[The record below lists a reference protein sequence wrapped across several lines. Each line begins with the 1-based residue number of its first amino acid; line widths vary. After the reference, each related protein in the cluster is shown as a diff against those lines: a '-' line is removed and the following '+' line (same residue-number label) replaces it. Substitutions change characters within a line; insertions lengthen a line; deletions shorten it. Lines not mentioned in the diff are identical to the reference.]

1 MNASE
6 DTPFH
11 YCGRMYGRDFGV
23 EVHVARQPIFNTEK
37 KVIGYELLFR
47 NGTDDFFPGSDCDQA
62 TADVINSSFFLKI
75 VGDLSG
81 GKKAFI
87 NFTPRLLKHQI
98 MTMLPSQALALE
110 LEETHDTD
118 PEVLTAC
125 RQLKEKGYMVVLD
138 NFVFY
143 QSSEALVK
151 MVDMVKVDFAKTSEH
166 DRLRIAHRIK
176 PFGVGLLAEKI
187 ESYFDFKQA
196 KEFGYQYFQGYFF
209 GRPEVF
215 SGRDIP
221 GYTVNYLN
229 MLREASR
236 IEIDLD
242 KMEQIFRRDVALSFK
257 MLKFINS
264 AFFGLRNKISSVRQ
278 ALVLLGRK
286 EILKWVSLLALQN
299 IAQDKPDELVVL
311 SLIRA
316 RFAELLA
323 FQLGWSKR
331 SDQAFLIGLFSLV
344 DAMLDRPM
352 DDILRELPLEDD
364 IVIALLRGNND
375 LGQLH
380 AMARNYERA
389 EWDEFSANA
398 KRLGIADK
406 DVAELYR
413 QSVAW
418 AQGLFVLLG

>member
-1 MNASE
+1 M
-6 DTPFH
+6 
-11 YCGRMYGRDFGV
+11 

-37 KVIGYELLFR
+37 NVIGYELLFR
-47 NGTDDFFPGSDCDQA
+47 NGTDDFFPGSDGDQA

-75 VGDLSG
+75 VDDLTG

-87 NFTPRLLKHQI
+87 NFTPRLIKQQI
-98 MTMLPSQALALE
+98 MTILPSQSLAVE
-110 LEETHDTD
+110 LTETFEKD
-118 PEVLTAC
+118 PEVLEAC

-138 NFVFY
+138 DFVFY
-143 QSSEALVK
+143 KNSDALIKVA
-151 MVDMVKVDFAKTSEH
+151 DMVKVDFVTTKEVERKNIAQ
-166 DRLRIAHRIK
+166 RLK
-176 PFGVGLLAEKI
+176 PLGVKLLAEKV

-196 KEFGYQYFQGYFF
+196 KELGYEYFQGYFF

-236 IEIDLD
+236 SEIDFD
-242 KMEQIFRRDVALSFK
+242 KLEQIFRRDVALSFK
-257 MLKFINS
+257 ILKFINS
-264 AFFGLRNKISSVRQ
+264 AFFGVRNKVSSVRQ

-286 EILKWVSLLALQN
+286 EILKCVSLLALQN
-299 IAQDKPDELVVL
+299 IAQDKPDEVVVL

-316 RFAELLA
+316 RFGELLA
-323 FQLGWSKR
+323 LKLGWTKR
-331 SDQAFLIGLFSLV
+331 SDQAFLVGLFSLV

-352 DDILRELPLEDD
+352 DDILRELPLDD
-364 IVIALLRGNND
+364 EIIVALLRGDND
-375 LGQLH
+375 LGRMN
-380 AMARNYERA
+380 AMARHYEKA
-389 EWDEFSANA
+389 EWDQFAVLANE
-398 KRLGIADK
+398 LGIASK

-413 QSVAW
+413 QSLVW

>member
-1 MNASE
+1 M
-6 DTPFH
+6 
-11 YCGRMYGRDFGV
+11 

-37 KVIGYELLFR
+37 NVIGYELLFR
-47 NGTDDFFPGSDCDQA
+47 NGTDDFFPGSDGDQA

-75 VGDLSG
+75 VDDLTG

-87 NFTPRLLKHQI
+87 NFTPRLIKQQI
-98 MTMLPSQALALE
+98 MTILPSQSLAVE
-110 LEETHDTD
+110 LTETFEKD
-118 PEVLTAC
+118 PEVLEAC

-138 NFVFY
+138 DFVFY
-143 QSSEALVK
+143 KNSDALLKV
-151 MVDMVKVDFAKTSEH
+151 VDMVKVDFVATKEVERKS
-166 DRLRIAHRIK
+166 IAQRIK
-176 PFGVGLLAEKI
+176 PLGVSLLAEKV

-196 KEFGYQYFQGYFF
+196 KELGYEYFQGYFF

-236 IEIDLD
+236 SEIDFD
-242 KMEQIFRRDVALSFK
+242 KLEQIFRRDVALSFK
-257 MLKFINS
+257 ILKFINS
-264 AFFGLRNKISSVRQ
+264 AFFGVRNKVSSVRQ

-299 IAQDKPDELVVL
+299 IAQDKPDEVVVL

-316 RFAELLA
+316 RFGELLA
-323 FQLGWSKR
+323 LKLGWTKR
-331 SDQAFLIGLFSLV
+331 SDQAFLVGLFSLV

-352 DDILRELPLEDD
+352 DDILRELPLDD
-364 IVIALLRGNND
+364 EIIVALLRGDND
-375 LGQLH
+375 LGRMN
-380 AMARNYERA
+380 AMARHYEKA
-389 EWDEFSANA
+389 EWDKFAVLANE
-398 KRLGIADK
+398 LGIASK

-413 QSVAW
+413 QSLVW

>member
-1 MNASE
+1 M
-6 DTPFH
+6 
-11 YCGRMYGRDFGV
+11 
-23 EVHVARQPIFNTEK
+23 EVHVARQPIFDSEK

-47 NGTDDFFPGSDCDQA
+47 NGVDDFFPGSDADQA

-75 VGDLSG
+75 VDDLSG

-87 NFTPRLLKHQI
+87 NFSPKLIKHQI
-98 MTMLPSQALALE
+98 ITMLPKQTLALE
-110 LEETHDTD
+110 MSETSELDR
-118 PEVLTAC
+118 EVLTAC
-125 RQLKEKGYMVVLD
+125 RQLKDDGYMLVID
-138 NFVFY
+138 DFVFY
-143 QSSEALVK
+143 PGSEDLVK
-151 MVDMVKVDFAKTSEH
+151 MVDMVKVDFVKTKEPE
-166 DRLRIAHRIK
+166 RLRIAQRIH
-176 PFGVGLLAEKI
+176 PMGVALLAEKI

-236 IEIDLD
+236 TEIDID
-242 KMEQIFRRDVALSFK
+242 KLEQIFRRDVALSFK

-264 AFFGLRNKISSVRQ
+264 SFFGVRNKVSSVRQ

-286 EILKWVSLLALQN
+286 EILKWISLLALQN
-299 IAQDKPDELVVL
+299 IAQEKPDELVAL

-316 RFAELLA
+316 RFGELLA
-323 FQLGWSKR
+323 FQLGWPKR
-331 SDQAFLIGLFSLV
+331 SDQAFLVGLFSLV

-364 IVIALLRGNND
+364 IVVALLRGDND
-375 LGQLH
+375 LGRLH
-380 AMARNYERA
+380 RMARHYEKA
-389 EWDEFSANA
+389 EWEEFATIA
-398 KRLGIADK
+398 KTLKIPDK
-406 DVAELYR
+406 EVSELYR